1 MSPHFFRRQVVGD
14 RSLVTYAAGYLLLL
28 LSCCVTAAVQRWRI
42 IAAMLTSFCIQR
54 IMEHVVKATHLN

>member
-42 IAAMLTSFCIQR
+42 IAAMLTSFLHRGSRSECNIS
-54 IMEHVVKATHLN
+54 V